1 MRISDWSSDVCSS
14 DLGRQ
19 EEELCAGVSDGA
31 ADLLALV
38 TAEIIEDDEIARLE
52 GGDQELLDVGLEL
65 LAVDRAIEEAGCLDA
80 IMPQGGQEGER
91 APAAVRRLADPPG
104 HVRAV
109 LPSLEG
115 GFFEAEPLGV
125 QERPHRLLAH
135 LATARRQHEI
145 GRAQVRTPDTN
156 AQTVCR

>member
-38 TAEIIEDDEIARLE
+38 TAEIIEDDEIVRLE

-91 APAAVRRLADPPG
+91 APAAVRRLADQPRASWGPTAQRSPG
-104 HVRAV
+104 RFCPGLIAEDQKFGEKGKRSWRKRVR
-109 LPSLEG
+109 
-115 GFFEAEPLGV
+115 
-125 QERPHRLLAH
+125 Q
-135 LATARRQHEI
+135 
-145 GRAQVRTPDTN
+145 
-156 AQTVCR
+156 

>member
-1 MRISDWSSDVCSS
+1 MLYVYVVFLFLMIRRPPRSTRTDTLFPYTTLFRSWAI
-14 DLGRQ
+14 GRQ

-65 LAVDRAIEEAGCLDA
+65 LAVDRAIEEARCLDA

-91 APAAVRRLADPPG
+91 APAAVRRLADQ
-104 HVRAV
+104 
-109 LPSLEG
+109 
-115 GFFEAEPLGV
+115 PL
-125 QERPHRLLAH
+125 A
-135 LATARRQHEI
+135 A
-145 GRAQVRTPDTN
+145 
-156 AQTVCR
+156 